1 MPRGAPPSRATR
13 TAERARF
20 EGMPEVAGVHHRL
33 VDVGGLQLHVAEAG
47 RGKPVVLL
55 HGWPQHWYVWRH
67 VIPGL
72 ARKYHVYCP
81 DLRGFGWSDAPS
93 GGYDKEQLA
102 TDILALLDE
111 LNLGPVRLL
120 GHDWGGF
127 VGFLMCL
134 REPDR
139 FERYLALNII
149 TPWPNPRA
157 TALNLYRS
165 WYQVLMA
172 SGLGGWIFRLR
183 PPFLNAALRGAA
195 VDPDAWTAAD
205 MDVFLDRLQQPE
217 RAHASTEIYRQLVL
231 HEGRA
236 WGAGRYNQRRLEVP
250 TLMLFGEKDMAIT
263 PAMLDGFEDHA
274 DDMRLELVPDCGH
287 FIADERPDLV
297 VEAALRHFA

>member
-1 MPRGAPPSRATR
+1 MPRGAPPSRASR
-13 TAERARF
+13 SVERQRF
-20 EGMPEVAGVHHRL
+20 AGMPDVPGVHHRL
-33 VDVGGLQLHVAEAG
+33 VDVGGLRLHVAEAG
-47 RGKPVVLL
+47 RGQPVVLL

-67 VIPGL
+67 VIPEL
-72 ARKYHVYCP
+72 AGKYNVYCP
-81 DLRGFGWSDAPS
+81 DLRGFGWSDAPAS
-93 GGYDKEQLA
+93 GYDKEQLA

-111 LNLGPVRLL
+111 LNLGPVRLV

-157 TALNLYRS
+157 TAVNGYRS

-183 PPFLNAALRGAA
+183 PPFLNPALRRAA
-195 VDPDAWTAAD
+195 TDPQAWSAAE
-205 MDVFLDRLQQPE
+205 MDVFLDRLQEPE
-217 RAHASTEIYRQLVL
+217 RAHASTEIYRELL
-231 HEGRA
+231 LREGRT
-236 WGAGRYNQRRLEVP
+236 WMAGRYSKQRLQVP
-250 TLMLFGEKDMAIT
+250 TLMLFGEDDMAIN
-263 PAMLDGFEDHA
+263 PAMLAGFEDHA

-297 VEAALRHFA
+297 VEAALRFFA